1 MRLTEKITSTFKR
14 FVKAERGSTA
24 VIFAVALVPILAAA
38 GAAIDFISFYNTRNH
53 VQTALDAGALAGATA
68 QGATNSQR
76 INIATAAF
84 NSNMNA
90 EDLANASIK
99 VVFTPGVK
107 TVVGSAKMQVSTNM
121 MGIVGI
127 NSVDLNTGSE
137 VTIPTNKNAEI
148 AFVLD
153 YSGSMAEIAG
163 SQQKYI
169 AVRDS
174 VTKLIN
180 SLTATQPSK
189 LKFALVPFSDQV
201 YTDLPKP
208 FVLGQNG
215 SGMWTG
221 CTLDNQY
228 PYNLGDSTPSA
239 MNSSKWGQ
247 SWPVSAPHTAC
258 SGYATRNLKI
268 RPLSNNFTGI
278 KSQIASMLPYA
289 YTNIS
294 LGVQFGYQALSPN
307 GAYTGAGSI
316 ASYNDQNTIKYLVL
330 LTDGMQTSPAFGPGA
345 ARDVPQGE
353 TNLTTL
359 CDNAKAS
366 GIHILTMA
374 VGVDDAA
381 TAARLQDCATDSSKD
396 FFVINTSDD
405 MAQAFATITGQ
416 IAQQAY
422 LSK

>member
-1 MRLTEKITSTFKR
+1 
-14 FVKAERGSTA
+14 
-24 VIFAVALVPILAAA
+24 
-38 GAAIDFISFYNTRNH
+38 
-53 VQTALDAGALAGATA
+53 
-68 QGATNSQR
+68 
-76 INIATAAF
+76 
-84 NSNMNA
+84 
-90 EDLANASIK
+90 
-99 VVFTPGVK
+99 
-107 TVVGSAKMQVSTNM
+107 
-121 MGIVGI
+121 
-127 NSVDLNTGSE
+127 
-137 VTIPTNKNAEI
+137 
-148 AFVLD
+148 
-153 YSGSMAEIAG
+153 
-163 SQQKYI
+163 
-169 AVRDS
+169 
-174 VTKLIN
+174 
-180 SLTATQPSK
+180 
-189 LKFALVPFSDQV
+189 
-201 YTDLPKP
+201 
-208 FVLGQNG
+208 
-215 SGMWTG
+215 
-221 CTLDNQY
+221 
-228 PYNLGDSTPSA
+228 
-239 MNSSKWGQ
+239 
-247 SWPVSAPHTAC
+247 
-258 SGYATRNLKI
+258 
-268 RPLSNNFTGI
+268 
-278 KSQIASMLPYA
+278 MLPYA

-307 GAYTGAGSI
+307 GAYTGAGPI